1 MINDRQGKPTDLL
14 CLVCEKAIKVPQY
27 VSPNYKGVLVCQDCK
42 SLLHI
47 KLVNSQVA
55 EYEIKKD
62 KLQESSVIKALT
74 DIRNSEMKK

>member
-1 MINDRQGKPTDLL
+1 MIKDGQGKPTDVL

-27 VSPNYKGVLVCQDCK
+27 VSPNYKGDLVCQDCK

-47 KLVNSQVA
+47 KLVNSQVT

-62 KLQESSVIKALT
+62 KLQESFVIKKLT
-74 DIRNSEMKK
+74 DLRNSTMKE

>member
-1 MINDRQGKPTDLL
+1 MIKDGQGKPTDVL

-27 VSPNYKGVLVCQDCK
+27 VSPNYKGDLVCQHCK

-47 KLVNSQVA
+47 KLVNSQVT

-62 KLQESSVIKALT
+62 KLQESFVIKKLT
-74 DIRNSEMKK
+74 DLRNSTMKE

>member
-1 MINDRQGKPTDLL
+1 MIKDGQGKPTDLL
-14 CLVCEKAIKVPQY
+14 CLVCEKAIKLPQY
-27 VSPNYKGVLVCQDCK
+27 VSPNYKGDLVCQNCT

-62 KLQESSVIKALT
+62 KLQESLVIKQLT
-74 DIRNSEMKK
+74 DLRNSARKE

>member
-1 MINDRQGKPTDLL
+1 MIKDGQGKPTDLL

-27 VSPNYKGVLVCQDCK
+27 VSANYKGDLVCPNCK

-62 KLQESSVIKALT
+62 KLQESLVIKQLT
-74 DIRNSEMKK
+74 EIRNSPRKE